1 MKTLKYGIKQ
11 GFKNIVQNKG
21 YSLAAIGTIS
31 TCIFLFSV
39 FYALLSNFQ
48 NILYNAESTVGI
60 TVFFDSGLEGKKID
74 EIGQKIRS
82 CDGVKSIKYISPDEA
97 WKEFSVEM
105 YSEDDDIADT
115 FGNDNP
121 LADSA
126 SYEVFFDN
134 VSDQKRISDYI
145 ENIDGVRKVNGS
157 DAASK
162 SLSNVNS
169 LITYISFGIII
180 LLLLVSI
187 FLISSTVASG
197 VRARKDELSIMRLVG
212 ATDLFIGLPFLVE
225 GITIGF
231 IGAVLPVV
239 LFVVLYRKIIDF
251 LISHFDVLSQWL
263 TFVST
268 PKELKIIIPVAFAI
282 GIGIGL
288 LGSAVSVIRN
298 TREVLA

>member
-1 MKTLKYGIKQ
+1 M
-11 GFKNIVQNKG
+11 
-21 YSLAAIGTIS
+21 
-31 TCIFLFSV
+31 
-39 FYALLSNFQ
+39 
-48 NILYNAESTVGI
+48 
-60 TVFFDSGLEGKKID
+60 
-74 EIGQKIRS
+74 
-82 CDGVKSIKYISPDEA
+82 
-97 WKEFSVEM
+97 
-105 YSEDDDIADT
+105 
-115 FGNDNP
+115 
-121 LADSA
+121 
-126 SYEVFFDN
+126 
-134 VSDQKRISDYI
+134 
-145 ENIDGVRKVNGS
+145 
-157 DAASK
+157 
-162 SLSNVNS
+162 
-169 LITYISFGIII
+169 
-180 LLLLVSI
+180 LLLVSI

>member
-60 TVFFDSGLEGKKID
+60 TVFFDSRLEGKKID

-97 WKEFSVEM
+97 WKEFSAEM

>member
-1 MKTLKYGIKQ
+1 
-11 GFKNIVQNKG
+11 
-21 YSLAAIGTIS
+21 
-31 TCIFLFSV
+31 
-39 FYALLSNFQ
+39 
-48 NILYNAESTVGI
+48 
-60 TVFFDSGLEGKKID
+60 
-74 EIGQKIRS
+74 
-82 CDGVKSIKYISPDEA
+82 
-97 WKEFSVEM
+97 M

>member
-60 TVFFDSGLEGKKID
+60 TVFFDSRLEGKKID

-239 LFVVLYRKIIDF
+239 LFVVMYRKIIDF

>member
-60 TVFFDSGLEGKKID
+60 TVFFDSRLEGKKID

-97 WKEFSVEM
+97 WKEFSAEM

-145 ENIDGVRKVNGS
+145 GNIDGVRKVNGS

-239 LFVVLYRKIIDF
+239 LFVVMYRKIIDF